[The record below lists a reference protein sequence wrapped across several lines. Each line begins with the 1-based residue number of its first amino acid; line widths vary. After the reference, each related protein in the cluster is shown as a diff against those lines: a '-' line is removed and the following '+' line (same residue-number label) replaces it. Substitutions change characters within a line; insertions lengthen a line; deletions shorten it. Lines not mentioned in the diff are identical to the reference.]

1 MDLNFSDLHKRL
13 LKCGHG
19 PFLVFLAILI
29 STLSSCDNKAIY
41 DNTKSIK
48 DNVWNV
54 DDPVIFKVP
63 VKDTLAVY
71 NFYLNI
77 RHTTDYRFAN
87 IYFFVTS
94 IYPDGHEARDTVECI
109 LADRQGKWF
118 GKGISNIR
126 DDQILLRRGL
136 RFPEAG
142 TYTFE
147 FEQAMREKELPG
159 IKDIGLR
166 IEKAF

>member
-1 MDLNFSDLHKRL
+1 MDYNFFSGWKRSDKAASAL
-13 LKCGHG
+13 
-19 PFLVFLAILI
+19 PFLIFASLIIL
-29 STLSSCDNKAIY
+29 LSSCDKKAIY
-41 DNTKSIK
+41 DNTKTISEG
-48 DNVWNV
+48 VWNV
-54 DDPVIFKVP
+54 NDPVIFEVP
-63 VKDTLAVY
+63 VKDTMAVY

-77 RHTTDYRFAN
+77 RHSTDYKFAN

-94 IYPDGHEARDTVECI
+94 IYPDGKMARDTVECI
-109 LADRQGKWF
+109 LADRQGKWL

-136 RFPEAG
+136 RFPESG

-147 FEQAMREKELPG
+147 FEQAMRQKELPG